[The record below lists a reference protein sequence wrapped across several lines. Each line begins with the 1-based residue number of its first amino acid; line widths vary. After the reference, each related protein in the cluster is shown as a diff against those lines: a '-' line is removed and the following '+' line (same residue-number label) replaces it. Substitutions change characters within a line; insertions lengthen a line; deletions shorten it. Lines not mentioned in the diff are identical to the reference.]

1 RTTRLTNRNMT
12 MISMTPSQEMIST
25 VSRQNSSC
33 LVSTSRTCNFCDTR
47 DLVTLVGGPYFSLKI
62 GSKGGLGSKAHIS
75 PVLLYV
81 PKVDQEINPRL
92 ATTMKE
98 LCKIHIWTTQLQRL
112 GILASCHILIKDNST
127 EPSVELYAT
136 NEKAFFEN
144 FSQVMEKLG
153 TVGLEGDGEEVRSRC
168 DHFKNLNV

>member
-1 RTTRLTNRNMT
+1 MKVWQHV
-12 MISMTPSQEMIST
+12 IQ
-25 VSRQNSSC
+25 
-33 LVSTSRTCNFCDTR
+33 
-47 DLVTLVGGPYFSLKI
+47 DLKWG
-62 GSKGGLGSKAHIS
+62 
-75 PVLLYV
+75 
-81 PKVDQEINPRL
+81 
-92 ATTMKE
+92 
-98 LCKIHIWTTQLQRL
+98 L